1 MARTALAV
9 TELTPNSR
17 VARPAGVV
25 GIADGHLVTGY
36 LPEELFLQ
44 VVIATAETDVTVAA
58 GANPPALE
66 SAAQV
71 FTCAIG
77 SHLLGPFTSGKVAQ
91 ADGSIHIDYET
102 PANVTVAAVHVPR
115 TA

>member
-9 TELTPNSR
+9 TALTPNGRTSE
-17 VARPAGVV
+17 PAGVV
-25 GIADGHLVTGY
+25 GIADGHLVTGV
-36 LPEELFLQ
+36 LPEELYLQ
-44 VVIATAETDVTVAA
+44 VVVTLAATDVTIKA

-71 FTCAIG
+71 HTCAIG
-77 SHLLGPFTSGKVAQ
+77 SHYIGPFTSGKVGQ
-91 ADGSIHIDYET
+91 ADGSIHIDYQT
-102 PANVTVAAVHVPR
+102 PANVTIAAVHVPR